1 MRVGVLVLPQ
11 VLLRRSCTR
20 GAGMPGASQ
29 MELARP
35 KFRCDPLPPPAVASI
50 NSVCTHV
57 HTVSANIVYS
67 YELLALYLSYW
78 KESIH
83 RRHTER
89 YISYDT
95 GASTVCTC
103 ILLMPECKKTDSG

>member
-1 MRVGVLVLPQ
+1 MCVERQYASIVNGSVCVLLGMRVGVLVLPQ

-35 KFRCDPLPPPAVASI
+35 KFKCDPLLPPAVASI

-57 HTVSANIVYS
+57 HTVSANI
-67 YELLALYLSYW
+67 L
-78 KESIH
+78 I
-83 RRHTER
+83 
-89 YISYDT
+89 
-95 GASTVCTC
+95 
-103 ILLMPECKKTDSG
+103 